1 MSSGVRLGSFEE
13 KVVLL
18 EESECE
24 EGKESAKKERAAL
37 GNVSMTWR
45 TRGVRVEGHVAW
57 QALSQRGSWEESEW
71 SWEHVAVAEAR
82 AGPGRRV
89 RMWVWIMSGCTAKI
103 VVAPPPLASSVTV
116 AVLSVQAIV
125 WCLV

>member
-57 QALSQRGSWEESEW
+57 QALTQRGSWEESEW

-89 RMWVWIMSGCTAKI
+89 RMWVWIMSGWMAES
-103 VVAPPPLASSVTV
+103 ALLSAALGSSPGVEV
-116 AVLSVQAIV
+116 MGR
-125 WCLV
+125 CLLFF